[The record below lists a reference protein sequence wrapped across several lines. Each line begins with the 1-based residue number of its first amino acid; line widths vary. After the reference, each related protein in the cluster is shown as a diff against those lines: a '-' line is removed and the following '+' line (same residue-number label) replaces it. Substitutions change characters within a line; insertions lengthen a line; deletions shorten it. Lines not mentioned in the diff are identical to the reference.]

1 MFKRAISLGAMAM
14 ALAGCGG
21 GVYLGYEWGDDGLP
35 PSVELVASAY
45 EVVPLQSVR
54 LVAAAADDTGYID
67 QVEFYRFD
75 GNRPVLLGIDR
86 SQPYETLM
94 VVPDDGRA
102 RVELFARAV
111 DSYGDVG
118 DSAIIA
124 LDVR

>member
-1 MFKRAISLGAMAM
+1 MFRRAFPLLVAL

-45 EVVPLQSVR
+45 DVVPLQSVR

-86 SQPYETLM
+86 APPYENIL
-94 VVPDDGRA
+94 VVPADGRTH
-102 RVELFARAV
+102 VDVFARAV
-111 DSYGDVG
+111 DSFGDVG
-118 DSAIIA
+118 DSAIIS
-124 LDVR
+124 LTVR